1 MKVNASYADFV
12 TDWEQLLT
20 AVNGEPELANLRS
33 RPLLEQALAE
43 VKATNARQT
52 LHKAERQQ
60 ATKDLDAGLL
70 KGKDLASHLRAEIRA
85 ELGLRAERLVQFRVQ
100 PLRAKPRRKKKSPTG
115 EPTTP
120 PTGTSA
126 EGATPKPQTPADP
139 A

>member
-20 AVNGEPELANLRS
+20 AIAGDPVLANLKS
-33 RPLLEQALAE
+33 KPLLEQALAD

-52 LHKAERQQ
+52 FHKAERQQ

-70 KGKDLASHLRAEIRA
+70 KGKDLASHVRVEIRA
-85 ELGLRAERLVQFRVQ
+85 ELGLRAEKLVQFRVQ
-100 PLRAKPRRKKKSPTG
+100 PLRDKPRRKKKTPTG

-126 EGATPKPQTPADP
+126 EGSTASPQTPAGK